1 LLLTADDIA
10 LLTTADGRRL
20 RLSELPS
27 GVHEAEGHCAGRRKR
42 KEHIAHD

>member
-27 GVHEAEGHCAGRRKR
+27 GVHEHRWVFPHGSYISGTAFR
-42 KEHIAHD
+42 